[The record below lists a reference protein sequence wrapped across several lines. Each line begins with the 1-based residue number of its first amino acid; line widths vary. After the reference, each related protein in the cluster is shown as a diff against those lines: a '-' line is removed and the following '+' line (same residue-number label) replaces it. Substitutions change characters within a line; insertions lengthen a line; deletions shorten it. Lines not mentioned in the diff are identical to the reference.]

1 MDEAWHRILRIEDLE
16 ALSPISLCGP
26 KGAASQCSRS
36 DCLCYHWYSL
46 KQTHA
51 TCSCRMNY
59 IFPKLVYWCLS
70 LNLVHLRVFTK
81 YLPFWKLLGK
91 TRYLKAAHPF
101 GCFCVTWQCSL
112 TADKSLQ
119 GFCSMPETDRPVWR
133 TQRNT
138 GDAPLTLCRLS
149 SWLLNVNLQAL
160 NALQTQLWNKFL
172 GYKFLV
178 WSLQILNFLLL
189 FLGGFCV
196 FLKKTLAYKAHLP
209 NFFRL
214 DLSILDSCMTN
225 KEPGGGREPQKAQ
238 HRSSQVSPVLSLL
251 TWHHRFPCSGYF
263 NMPIYFQP
271 LKLVQQG
278 EAQLSTS

>member
-1 MDEAWHRILRIEDLE
+1 MPLILAKTNTCYLFLPNELYF
-16 ALSPISLCGP
+16 PQISLLMPFTEFGSFGGFHEISP
-26 KGAASQCSRS
+26 FLETSREDQIPES
-36 DCLCYHWYSL
+36 S
-46 KQTHA
+46 
-51 TCSCRMNY
+51 
-59 IFPKLVYWCLS
+59 P
-70 LNLVHLRVFTK
+70 
-81 YLPFWKLLGK
+81 
-91 TRYLKAAHPF
+91 PF
-101 GCFCVTWQCSL
+101 GCFCVRWQCSL
-112 TADKSLQ
+112 TVDKSLQ
-119 GFCSMPETDRPVWR
+119 GLCSMPETDRPVWR

-196 FLKKTLAYKAHLP
+196 FLKKTLAYKVHLP